1 MKLSW
6 AEALCANS
14 PATTSAMS
22 LTFIFVP
29 ISAHEVLAK
38 GGRRRVAAVDLPV
51 AFGTAST
58 YEADVRRQRVG
69 QRPASV
75 VDAVRVAVRVAVAA
89 EHRRLLHEQRPVRR
103 AVRRV
108 ADGAV
113 LFDRGMLVDPRAALV
128 GMAAGAQVVG
138 RVVAQARLLQRTV
151 RVMAVLAADL
161 AFDDRVVRRLDEL
174 AADVG
179 VA

>member
-38 GGRRRVAAVDLPV
+38 GRRRRVAAVDLPM
-51 AFGTAST
+51 AFDAATRF
-58 YEADVRRQRVG
+58 EANVGRQRVG

-75 VDAVRVAVRVAVAA
+75 VDAVGVAIRVAVTAQ
-89 EHRRLLHEQRPVRR
+89 HGGLLREQR
-103 AVRRV
+103 
-108 ADGAV
+108 
-113 LFDRGMLVDPRAALV
+113 
-128 GMAAGAQVVG
+128 
-138 RVVAQARLLQRTV
+138 
-151 RVMAVLAADL
+151 
-161 AFDDRVVRRLDEL
+161 
-174 AADVG
+174 
-179 VA
+179 